1 MVQDLKVGGL
11 AVEQKLNM
19 CLQNS
24 ICFADKCFVSGEG
37 KESLQEKN
45 HLPRSKNR
53 NNLIEVW
60 VKMCLFPT

>member
-24 ICFADKCFVSGEG
+24 ICFADTCFVSGEG
-37 KESLQEKN
+37 KESLQK
-45 HLPRSKNR
+45 K
-53 NNLIEVW
+53 IT
-60 VKMCLFPT
+60 CLGLRTEIT